1 MLVFP
6 QLSKVLAEG
15 ASLLPLHLLTTPGYL
30 VALLNTN
37 VHSHVMS
44 LYQMSEHL
52 QAGSHHLNLWDPTG
66 GGSMTNMEK
75 MHIKQVAML
84 HMVIYTF
91 CDVGVSLWM
100 CVNVEICVHVYMC
113 VCASMFKCVCVC
125 V

>member
-6 QLSKVLAEG
+6 QLSKVFAEG

-100 CVNVEICVHVYMC
+100 WAIRPHPSYLEV
-113 VCASMFKCVCVC
+113 SLPP
-125 V
+125 